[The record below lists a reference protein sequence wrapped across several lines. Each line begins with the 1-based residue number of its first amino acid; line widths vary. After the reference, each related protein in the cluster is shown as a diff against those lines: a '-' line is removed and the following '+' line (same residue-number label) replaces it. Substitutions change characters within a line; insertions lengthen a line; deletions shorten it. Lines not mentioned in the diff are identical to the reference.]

1 MEQMAFETL
10 EQLKQSLDAK
20 LGLTSTLEK
29 DSRGRERILAYCSPT
44 GVPLIDFETTQGPE
58 GWKFY
63 TFFTRIKELFGL
75 NEVEEE

>member
-1 MEQMAFETL
+1 MAFETL
-10 EQLKQSLDAK
+10 EQLKQSLDTK

-29 DSRGRERILAYCSPT
+29 DTRGRERILAYCSPT
-44 GVPLIDFETTQGPE
+44 GVPLIDFEATQNPE

-63 TFFTRIKELFGL
+63 TFFTRTKELLGL